1 MATTLISYVAG
12 EESNLDA
19 TAGMAASAGSA
30 ATGDIDVTIDYAAI
44 GRDAAIAGLVKITEL
59 VRKNSYPIA

>member
-1 MATTLISYVAG
+1 MATTLISYVEG
-12 EESNLDA
+12 EEANLDA

-30 ATGDIDVTIDYAAI
+30 ATGDIDVTIDYAVI
-44 GRDAAIAGLVKITEL
+44 GRDAAVAGLLKIAEL